1 MRGKLLGLPEGL
13 ITEQGCVVQNLPIGQ
28 GVLIGAV
35 SVSLRMRGASCK
47 NAQFV
52 ESCKELCK
60 EL

>member
-13 ITEQGCVVQNLPIGQ
+13 ITEQGCVVQNLPTGH

-52 ESCKELCK
+52 ESCKDL
-60 EL
+60 